1 MPTDTKDERNVRR
14 SRTGAQRPAASAGQ
28 RAGTSAGQRKNS
40 PRRMTKKERQRL
52 HRKRVIQV
60 WIRRIVV
67 ILILILLIILI
78 VLGVR
83 KLFSKSEKVSAYG
96 LPDYVTEEY
105 LDVNKYSRPK
115 VPLLSVNSIVIH
127 YTANPG
133 TDAEANRNYFNN
145 LANQDGVEN
154 PTYASSNFV
163 IGIDGE
169 IIAAVPIDEVA
180 YASNQLNETSLSI
193 ENCHP
198 DETGQFTD
206 ATYQSLI
213 KLTAWLC
220 HHYGLT
226 SENVIRHYDVTGKA
240 CPLYYVEHE
249 DAWTQLKADVQTEI
263 NRLNAENVASG
274 DAAASVSET
283 NSTIAS
289 EADNGSTAE
298 SGSEDV
304 SGTDAENTGASKAES
319 VSNENADSES
329 VSAELQSQQSGAE

>member
-169 IIAAVPIDEVA
+169 IIAAVPID
-180 YASNQLNETSLSI
+180 
-193 ENCHP
+193 
-198 DETGQFTD
+198 
-206 ATYQSLI
+206 
-213 KLTAWLC
+213 
-220 HHYGLT
+220 
-226 SENVIRHYDVTGKA
+226 
-240 CPLYYVEHE
+240 
-249 DAWTQLKADVQTEI
+249 
-263 NRLNAENVASG
+263 
-274 DAAASVSET
+274 
-283 NSTIAS
+283 
-289 EADNGSTAE
+289 
-298 SGSEDV
+298 
-304 SGTDAENTGASKAES
+304 
-319 VSNENADSES
+319 
-329 VSAELQSQQSGAE
+329 

>member
-1 MPTDTKDERNVRR
+1 M
-14 SRTGAQRPAASAGQ
+14 
-28 RAGTSAGQRKNS
+28 
-40 PRRMTKKERQRL
+40 
-52 HRKRVIQV
+52 
-60 WIRRIVV
+60 
-67 ILILILLIILI
+67 
-78 VLGVR
+78 
-83 KLFSKSEKVSAYG
+83 
-96 LPDYVTEEY
+96 
-105 LDVNKYSRPK
+105 
-115 VPLLSVNSIVIH
+115 SVNSIVIH

-240 CPLYYVEHE
+240 CPAVLRG
-249 DAWTQLKADVQTEI
+249 ARG
-263 NRLNAENVASG
+263 RL
-274 DAAASVSET
+274 DAAEGRCPDRDQPSECG
-283 NSTIAS
+283 
-289 EADNGSTAE
+289 ECG
-298 SGSEDV
+298 V
-304 SGTDAENTGASKAES
+304 R
-319 VSNENADSES
+319 
-329 VSAELQSQQSGAE
+329 

>member
-1 MPTDTKDERNVRR
+1 MVRYYHVLIVVTR
-14 SRTGAQRPAASAGQ
+14 KEVFYANRHKRRKECTAKPNRCAASGSICGAEN
-28 RAGTSAGQRKNS
+28 RYICGQRKNS

-115 VPLLSVNSIVIH
+115 VPLLSVDSIVIH

-154 PTYASSNFV
+154 PTYASSN
-163 IGIDGE
+163 
-169 IIAAVPIDEVA
+169 
-180 YASNQLNETSLSI
+180 L
-193 ENCHP
+193 
-198 DETGQFTD
+198 
-206 ATYQSLI
+206 
-213 KLTAWLC
+213 
-220 HHYGLT
+220 
-226 SENVIRHYDVTGKA
+226 
-240 CPLYYVEHE
+240 
-249 DAWTQLKADVQTEI
+249 
-263 NRLNAENVASG
+263 
-274 DAAASVSET
+274 
-283 NSTIAS
+283 
-289 EADNGSTAE
+289 
-298 SGSEDV
+298 
-304 SGTDAENTGASKAES
+304 
-319 VSNENADSES
+319 
-329 VSAELQSQQSGAE
+329 